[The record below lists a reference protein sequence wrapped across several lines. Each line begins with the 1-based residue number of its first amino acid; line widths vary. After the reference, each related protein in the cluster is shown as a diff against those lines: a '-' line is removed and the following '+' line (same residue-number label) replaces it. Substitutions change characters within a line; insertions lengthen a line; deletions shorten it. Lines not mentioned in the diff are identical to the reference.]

1 MSVFLGATDKPA
13 KTAHT
18 ATAKGQPNSLS
29 EASLWR
35 GLKFPA
41 RMTSLQQEMHLTWL
55 NCNLGKV
62 KVNLETTLEG
72 QRLNPMQADLCGVD
86 AGLTCDFITKPC
98 PFCFVDLCR
107 SLRIHDLRY
116 LPVSPPTAHT
126 YLI

>member
-18 ATAKGQPNSLS
+18 ATAKTQPNSLS

-41 RMTSLQQEMHLTWL
+41 RMTSLHQEMHLTWL

-72 QRLNPMQADLCGVD
+72 QRLSPRQAGLCGVA
-86 AGLTCDFITKPC
+86 AGLTCD
-98 PFCFVDLCR
+98 
-107 SLRIHDLRY
+107 
-116 LPVSPPTAHT
+116 LPV
-126 YLI
+126 LLC